1 MEGFNDFVFVIA
13 GENESAVVGEL
24 LNTRSK
30 KELYVGS
37 GIVCF
42 INDDDFVLRSEER
55 ETVDAKF
62 FGVITDSIEKPS
74 FIGTIND
81 ININS

>member
-1 MEGFNDFVFVIA
+1 MEGFDDFVLVIA
-13 GENESAVVGEL
+13 GKNESTVAGEL

-42 INDDDFVLRSEER
+42 IDDDDFMFRLAAKRDCRGEVLGIIPNGI
-55 ETVDAKF
+55 K
-62 FGVITDSIEKPS
+62 KPS
-74 FIGTIND
+74 LIRSIND

>member
-1 MEGFNDFVFVIA
+1 MEGFDDFVFVIA
-13 GENESAVVGEL
+13 GKNESTVSGEL

-42 INDDDFVLRSEER
+42 IDDDDFML
-55 ETVDAKF
+55 
-62 FGVITDSIEKPS
+62 
-74 FIGTIND
+74 
-81 ININS
+81 

>member
-1 MEGFNDFVFVIA
+1 MEGFNDFVLVIA
-13 GENESAVVGEL
+13 GKDKSAVSTEL

-42 INDDDFVLRSEER
+42 INDDDFVLWLAAKRDCRR
-55 ETVDAKF
+55 EVL
-62 FGVITDSIEKPS
+62 GVIPNSVKKPT
-74 FIGTIND
+74 FIRTIND
-81 ININS
+81 INISS